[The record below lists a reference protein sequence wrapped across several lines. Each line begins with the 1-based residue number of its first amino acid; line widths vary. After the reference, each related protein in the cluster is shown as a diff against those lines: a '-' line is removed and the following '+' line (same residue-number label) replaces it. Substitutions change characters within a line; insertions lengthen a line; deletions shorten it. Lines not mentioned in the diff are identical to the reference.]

1 MVEFG
6 TGYYMPMDREYSSG
20 KSGSASQNT
29 NDVGV
34 NIGDVGFSIGLGPV
48 PNVPAVGAKMR
59 TGQKTMELT
68 FMGAGK
74 GSGQGHTPG
83 MYGKLQRQA
92 LKEMQKANRYDF
104 TTHSSVGVYGLAGMD
119 QQGNFSRHQ
128 KEAAVN
134 EIKRAVEFAADVSQG
149 GTVVVH
155 TGEFQRPIVDADW
168 NKDGKFQMY
177 EGEEERASF
186 KVVDNRTG
194 GLINEAR
201 KSKTVTKP
209 VWKRYSEGDEYWE
222 DNKGNDYLDEKGQ
235 KVKPGDYIDYYGNKI
250 DPALRVP
257 EYDKV
262 HGRFKTK
269 QMGWKELGDEAKE
282 LTERAKKSWRQWKD
296 GDLSNDEFNKS
307 MGARFKDA
315 KSENDI
321 LIRPEEAYIISTLET
336 NAANSRGWAYN
347 YGEGFEVAVDTVKKL
362 KKAREIYQKIEKATS
377 PEEKWKLKKQMPQ
390 IDEFIP
396 AESKYPVEF
405 IDEKIKAQEHRLNQ
419 IQNSASAQWS
429 QAEEAME
436 TIRHVESAE
445 TYALRESYDAYA
457 QAGMTAMM
465 KSDQLKKKGVLKK
478 PLSIAMENLFPE
490 SYGAHPDELINLIKG
505 GRQKMANMLQQRG
518 MSAEQAQEKAKEHIT
533 ATFDTAHMH
542 LWKKYWKNDPN
553 LSIENNN
560 KNYNKW
566 YLKNVEKMAKSGVIG
581 HLHLVDSWGY
591 QDEHLAPGEGDAPIK
606 ETINILKKHGFKG
619 KMIIEP
625 GADFTTDTS
634 GMKTLTKGWKHLGSS
649 IYGAAGAPAASWG
662 QLEYGYM
669 GQGQPPYFVFGGY
682 SPSEEFRGAP
692 FWSGVPLE

>member
-1 MVEFG
+1 
-6 TGYYMPMDREYSSG
+6 
-20 KSGSASQNT
+20 
-29 NDVGV
+29 
-34 NIGDVGFSIGLGPV
+34 
-48 PNVPAVGAKMR
+48 
-59 TGQKTMELT
+59 
-68 FMGAGK
+68 
-74 GSGQGHTPG
+74 
-83 MYGKLQRQA
+83 
-92 LKEMQKANRYDF
+92 
-104 TTHSSVGVYGLAGMD
+104 
-119 QQGNFSRHQ
+119 
-128 KEAAVN
+128 
-134 EIKRAVEFAADVSQG
+134 
-149 GTVVVH
+149 
-155 TGEFQRPIVDADW
+155 
-168 NKDGKFQMY
+168 
-177 EGEEERASF
+177 
-186 KVVDNRTG
+186 
-194 GLINEAR
+194 LINEAR
-201 KSKTVTKP
+201 KSKTVSKP

-222 DNKGNDYLDEKGQ
+222 ENKGNDYLDEEGR
-235 KVKPGDYIDYYGNKI
+235 KVKPGDYIDYYGNRI

-262 HGRFKTK
+262 NGRFKTQ
-269 QMGWKELGDEAKE
+269 QMGWAELGDEAKE
-282 LTERAKKSWRQWKD
+282 LTVRAKKSWNEWKNGEITD
-296 GDLSNDEFNKS
+296 KEFDKS
-307 MGARFKDA
+307 MGSRFKDA
-315 KSENDI
+315 ESENDI

-347 YGEGFEVAVDTVKKL
+347 YGEGFENAVDTVKKL
-362 KKAREIYQKIEKATS
+362 KKAREIYQKIYEATS
-377 PEEKWKLKKQMPQ
+377 DEEKWKLKQQLEQPDLLK
-390 IDEFIP
+390 FIP
-396 AESKYPVEF
+396 PESKFPVEL

-465 KSDQLKKKGVLKK
+465 RNDQLKKKGALKN
-478 PLSIAMENLFPE
+478 PLSISMENLFPE

-505 GRQKMANMLQQRG
+505 GRKKMAEMLKQRG
-518 MSAEQAQEKAKEHIT
+518 MSEEKAKEKAKTHIN

-542 LWKKYWKNDPN
+542 LWKKYWKGDPN
-553 LSIENNN
+553 LSIENND

-581 HLHLVDSWGY
+581 HLHLVDSYGY

-606 ETINILKKHGFKG
+606 ETIKILKKHGFKG

-669 GQGQPPYFVFGGY
+669 GQGQPPYFIFGGY